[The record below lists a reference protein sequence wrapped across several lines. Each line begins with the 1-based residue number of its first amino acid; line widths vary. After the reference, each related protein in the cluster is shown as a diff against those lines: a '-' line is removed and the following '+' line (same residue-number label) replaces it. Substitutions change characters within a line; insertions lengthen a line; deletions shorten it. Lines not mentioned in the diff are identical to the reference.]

1 MINKTN
7 GQRLVDL
14 FDRRHEGQGGGG
26 GGKGQ
31 KRVKKTSVVY
41 NITLMMIGENATSE
55 KK

>member
-1 MINKTN
+1 MDNDLLTCST
-7 GQRLVDL
+7 VDM
-14 FDRRHEGQGGGG
+14 RVREGGGG